1 MKQILLFCAMALIT
15 LSGCSKDDKA
25 ETLDGTVWVSTIY
38 EGTEDE
44 YTETLTFSKST
55 VEIIADGDEPL
66 VYQYTYTPPLVLI
79 SAQIEGITVTVT
91 ATISGNKMTIVNLD
105 GETAVFTKK

>member
-55 VEIIADGDEPL
+55 VKIIAGDDE
-66 VYQYTYTPPLVLI
+66 VMEFQYTYTPPMVTI
-79 SAQIEGITVTVT
+79 SAQIEGITVIVT
-91 ATISGNKMTIVNLD
+91 GTISGNKMTMVGVEGD
-105 GETAVFTKK
+105 VAVFTKK